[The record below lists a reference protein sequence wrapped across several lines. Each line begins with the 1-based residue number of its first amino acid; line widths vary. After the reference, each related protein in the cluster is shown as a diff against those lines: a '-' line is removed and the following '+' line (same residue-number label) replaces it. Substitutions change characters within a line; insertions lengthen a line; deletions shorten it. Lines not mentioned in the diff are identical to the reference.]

1 MISHVILFTVLSVLS
16 AVAINAAGKPISK
29 SPPEQQEHV
38 AEKTHDP
45 LP

>member
-16 AVAINAAGKPISK
+16 AVAINAAAKPVSK
-29 SPPEQQEHV
+29 SLPEQQEHR
-38 AEKTHDP
+38 ADETRDP